1 MLEPMFIQL
10 EPMSDMC
17 LLLCSLP
24 DFSDIEAA
32 HNTNSDLSDFASVLQ
47 NVISLMQSDMM
58 LGNKSS
64 ASL

>member
-32 HNTNSDLSDFASVLQ
+32 HNTNSDFASVLQ
-47 NVISLMQSDMM
+47 NVISLM
-58 LGNKSS
+58 
-64 ASL
+64 